1 MSEQNAT
8 NSVMTNE
15 GGMFARFTIR
25 GTVVRKIRTKSAL
38 IFAVASSNPTAG
50 KSDFP
55 RFVVLENLNETDKLF
70 SLGDRVTIVAHMRTS
85 KKYPNGTL
93 VPETITVEK
102 NKMDAAFAGEEF
114 LLDKNEAV
122 IRGELVGVPYTPN
135 DTTTLMT
142 IRVNLPD
149 GSMAYL
155 KTIAFGRIAQS
166 VRRKSAGDMIDAV
179 GYIRTKSTKETQD
192 VNKNQSIV
200 IISAR

>member
-1 MSEQNAT
+1 M
-8 NSVMTNE
+8 
-15 GGMFARFTIR
+15 
-25 GTVVRKIRTKSAL
+25 
-38 IFAVASSNPTAG
+38 
-50 KSDFP
+50 
-55 RFVVLENLNETDKLF
+55 
-70 SLGDRVTIVAHMRTS
+70 
-85 KKYPNGTL
+85 
-93 VPETITVEK
+93 
-102 NKMDAAFAGEEF
+102 
-114 LLDKNEAV
+114 
-122 IRGELVGVPYTPN
+122 GVPYTPN